1 MLIKQ
6 RSSSFQLIK
15 QRFSSFQL
23 IKQRSS
29 FSIFESLNK
38 QRSFSIKLRSIDQQ
52 FNRWDS
58 SIKFFVLKKSRR
70 STSLRSFIESSF
82 ESIFAFFILSSSSSI
97 SRRAFTSLRRSFISS
112 IRKKKSSSASIESIK
127 SIASIRIENDH
138 EKKLAN
144 LIKLYTEKTKYNDEN
159 DSFFFKLTIF
169 HDMCDRVDV
178 FQSIKLKIFFIM
190 LKELIFDY
198 YYSNMNLDVFII
210 FDEVC
215 FSTRN
220 YFEDAEYRR
229 NILFKWNNLI
239 LRSMM
244 TLN

>member
-1 MLIKQ
+1 
-6 RSSSFQLIK
+6 
-15 QRFSSFQL
+15 
-23 IKQRSS
+23 
-29 FSIFESLNK
+29 
-38 QRSFSIKLRSIDQQ
+38 
-52 FNRWDS
+52 
-58 SIKFFVLKKSRR
+58 
-70 STSLRSFIESSF
+70 
-82 ESIFAFFILSSSSSI
+82 
-97 SRRAFTSLRRSFISS
+97 
-112 IRKKKSSSASIESIK
+112 
-127 SIASIRIENDH
+127 
-138 EKKLAN
+138 
-144 LIKLYTEKTKYNDEN
+144 
-159 DSFFFKLTIF
+159 
-169 HDMCDRVDV
+169 MCDRVDV